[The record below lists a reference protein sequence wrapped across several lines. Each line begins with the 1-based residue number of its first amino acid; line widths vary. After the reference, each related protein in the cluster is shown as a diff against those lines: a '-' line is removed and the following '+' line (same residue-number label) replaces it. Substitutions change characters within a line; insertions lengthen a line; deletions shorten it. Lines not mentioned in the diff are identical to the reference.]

1 MDARRAGACDE
12 LASLHRTID
21 QRVLEF
27 STLLIAARRDSPDL
41 ERLLGVLGD
50 IQRLLAISADAEE
63 AFLFPPLEAWLGGAN
78 GPLDRARRAHEQLR
92 LRFRDY
98 WASTERLLFAPPS
111 DRAERRILV
120 HRGHELIAAIEE
132 TLGLEDEY
140 IFRFAERVLGE
151 VRAAEV
157 ARQIGLKIGQSMSP
171 GLVRLAKAASA

>member
-1 MDARRAGACDE
+1 LTVIKRSSIG
-12 LASLHRTID
+12 SLRQQFRT
-21 QRVLEF
+21 
-27 STLLIAARRDSPDL
+27 
-41 ERLLGVLGD
+41 G
-50 IQRLLAISADAEE
+50 
-63 AFLFPPLEAWLGGAN
+63 
-78 GPLDRARRAHEQLR
+78 
-92 LRFRDY
+92 
-98 WASTERLLFAPPS
+98 LFAPPS

-157 ARQIGLKIGQSMSP
+157 ARQIGLNIGQSMSP